1 MLGTVIILI
10 KKIYELLKMNLLL
23 FIIKIQ
29 LYYGDDFCRKNDTY
43 FRTANY
49 FLGKNGLSNIYEN
62 GIIDIVNKNCVSIV
76 NDISNILN
84 YYKTINNIY
93 FPDFQNIFLRISRL
107 NEQDINNY
115 FYNYLFNSTKENLAA
130 QQRINK
136 FDYSRDN
143 FENSK
148 FYENNNYIDIN
159 NIINN
164 TTFQNQNQNY
174 TLRPEEDENEQLLNN
189 IILSYK
195 KNKELPPFLKNKSQK
210 KYTLILDLEDTLIN
224 ISITNDRKIIIQ
236 PRPGLISFLTG
247 VKPFYEI
254 IAFSKL
260 SKNYSESIIRLIE
273 GDKKLFD
280 YNLYRNHCTLVGKN
294 FVKDISRIGRDIKR
308 VIMVDDLAE
317 NLKDHID
324 NGILILPYDGNN
336 FREDRVLLELKKM
349 LILFHR
355 LGYQDLRNALKS
367 YKSEIYQKIT
377 LGLDD

>member
-1 MLGTVIILI
+1 
-10 KKIYELLKMNLLL
+10 MN
-23 FIIKIQ
+23 
-29 LYYGDDFCRKNDTY
+29 N
-43 FRTANY
+43 N
-49 FLGKNGLSNIYEN
+49 SN
-62 GIIDIVNKNCVSIV
+62 
-76 NDISNILN
+76 
-84 YYKTINNIY
+84 NNI
-93 FPDFQNIFLRISRL
+93 N
-107 NEQDINNY
+107 
-115 FYNYLFNSTKENLAA
+115 
-130 QQRINK
+130 
-136 FDYSRDN
+136 
-143 FENSK
+143 
-148 FYENNNYIDIN
+148 IN

-164 TTFQNQNQNY
+164 TSFQNQNQNY
-174 TLRPEEDENEQLLNN
+174 SFRQEEDENEQLLNN

-195 KNKELPPFLKNKSQK
+195 KNKELPPFLKNKNQK

-224 ISITNDRKIIIQ
+224 ITITNDKKMIIQ

-260 SKNYSESIIRLIE
+260 SKYESEAIIRLIE

-280 YNLYRNHCTLVGKN
+280 YNLHRNHCTLVGKN
-294 FVKDISRIGRDIKR
+294 FVKDISRIGRDIKTI
-308 VIMVDDLAE
+308 IMVDDLAE

-336 FREDRVLLELKKM
+336 YREDRVLFELKKM

>member
-1 MLGTVIILI
+1 M
-10 KKIYELLKMNLLL
+10 
-23 FIIKIQ
+23 
-29 LYYGDDFCRKNDTY
+29 
-43 FRTANY
+43 
-49 FLGKNGLSNIYEN
+49 
-62 GIIDIVNKNCVSIV
+62 
-76 NDISNILN
+76 
-84 YYKTINNIY
+84 
-93 FPDFQNIFLRISRL
+93 

-130 QQRINK
+130 QQRNNK

-148 FYENNNYIDIN
+148 FYENNNSNNNININ

-164 TTFQNQNQNY
+164 TSFQNQNQSY
-174 TLRPEEDENEQLLNN
+174 SFRQEEDENEQLLNN

-195 KNKELPPFLKNKSQK
+195 KNKELPPFLKNKNQK

-224 ISITNDRKIIIQ
+224 ITITNDKKIIIQ

-254 IAFSKL
+254 ITFSKL

-294 FVKDISRIGRDIKR
+294 FVKDISRIGRDIKTI
-308 VIMVDDLAE
+308 IMVDDLAE

-324 NGILILPYDGNN
+324 NGILILPYEVNN
-336 FREDRVLLELKKM
+336 FREDRVLFELKKM

>member
-1 MLGTVIILI
+1 
-10 KKIYELLKMNLLL
+10 MNLFL
-23 FIIKIQ
+23 FIRKIQ

-49 FLGKNGLSNIYEN
+49 FLGKNGLSNVYEN
-62 GIIDIVNKNCVSIV
+62 GIIDLVNKNCISIV
-76 NDISNILN
+76 NDVSNILN
-84 YYKTINNIY
+84 YYKTINNLY
-93 FPDFQNIFLRISRL
+93 FSDFQNIFLNISRM

-148 FYENNNYIDIN
+148 IYENNNIN

-164 TTFQNQNQNY
+164 SSFQNKNQNY
-174 TLRPEEDENEQLLNN
+174 SFKQEGDENEQLLNN

-195 KNKELPPFLKNKSQK
+195 KNKELPPFLKNKNQK

-224 ISITNDRKIIIQ
+224 ITITNDKKIIIQ

-254 IAFSKL
+254 ITFSQL

-294 FVKDISRIGRDIKR
+294 FVKDISKIGRDIKTI
-308 VIMVDDLAE
+308 IMVDDLAE
-317 NLKDHID
+317 NFKDHID
-324 NGILILPYDGNN
+324 NGILILPYDVNN
-336 FREDRVLLELKKM
+336 FREDRVLFELKKM